1 MADDIRDVDREN
13 EKQNDDKIALLEK
26 RIAELEKMVSAP
38 KVSQP
43 RANVDSSNVDRGIV
57 DRSIHVEGLVEN
69 VVGQFIPG
77 LGGIIKALEASSPE
91 FRKKIADTDAEI
103 KHRIDVGWSNKPVI
117 DYHVSTRPIRRGPG
131 KTTAPVESVR
141 MPSQGPVREPIV
153 DVLEGKDGITVI
165 AELPGVS
172 EEDLNINLEGADLHI
187 SAGNFSKKISLP
199 HSARKI
205 VEKSFKNGILQIKLS

>member
-1 MADDIRDVDREN
+1 MAEDIKNDDQKK

-26 RIAELEKMVSAP
+26 KIAELEKMVSAP

-43 RANVDSSNVDRGIV
+43 EANV

-103 KHRIDVGWSNKPVI
+103 KHRIDVGWSSKPVI

-131 KTTAPVESVR
+131 KTSPPVESVR
-141 MPSQGPVREPIV
+141 MPAQGPIREPIV

-172 EEDLNINLEGADLHI
+172 EEDLNINLEDADLHI
-187 SAGNFSKKISLP
+187 SAGHFSKKISLP
-199 HSARKI
+199 HAAQKI
-205 VEKSFKNGILQIKLS
+205 VEKSFKNGILQIRLN